1 MTNALEQRFRLGRGR
16 PAQEPKMQSEEY
28 QERIFEFYVP
38 FLAEHGDD
46 TATFGYPEAVGQ

>member
-1 MTNALEQRFRLGRGR
+1 MRRNSTSALGRDGQNESR
-16 PAQEPKMQSEEY
+16 KMQSEEY

-46 TATFGYPEAVGQ
+46 IAVVGYPEPAGQ

>member
-1 MTNALEQRFRLGRGR
+1 MRRNSVSALGRDGR
-16 PAQEPKMQSEEY
+16 NESRKMQSEEY

-46 TATFGYPEAVGQ
+46 TATFGYPEAAGQ